1 MTELHQLMEAGEL
14 VTYKLPDVPPYS
26 IDKAIAASDKV
37 DALMLRRGKTY
48 TVSVV
53 REVSTTYKFYVAPD
67 ETPHDAWQ
75 RYVTAV
81 GVQNI
86 VRHSEPRKI

>member
-1 MTELHQLMEAGEL
+1 MTAIEQTDDRRERWIDRIAPI
-14 VTYKLPDVPPYS
+14 VDDYS
-26 IDKAIAASDKV
+26 IDKAIAASDAV
-37 DALMLRRGKTY
+37 DALIRKTY
-48 TVSVV
+48 AVTVV

-75 RYVTAV
+75 RYVAAV

-86 VRHSEPRKI
+86 IRHSEPRKL